1 MWITLCKGLYSEDSK
16 EDMVIIRKQL
26 LILLVFMNS
35 FVICLNAQEELPKAG
50 RYSIVPGQSRIEVK
64 AGTSGML
71 GFMGHGHMIA
81 PKTFSGEME
90 LTPKEKIPAKVSVR
104 VDASSLQETAEFK
117 PEEKT
122 KIETQLHAEVLETK
136 KYSEISFQSTN
147 VTYTASPG
155 HAFDV
160 KIEGDLALHGVS
172 RKISVP
178 ARIIDDGTNLRATGK
193 FEINRQDYKVETKS
207 AGGGTVK
214 VSKTLEINFDLLLKP
229 QQ

>member
-1 MWITLCKGLYSEDSK
+1 
-16 EDMVIIRKQL
+16 
-26 LILLVFMNS
+26 MNS
-35 FVICLNAQEELPKAG
+35 FVICLNAQEELPKSG
-50 RYSIVPGQSRIEVK
+50 RYAIVPGQSRIEVK

-71 GFMGHGHMIA
+71 GFMGHGHTIA
-81 PKTFSGEME
+81 PKTFSGEMDF
-90 LTPKEKIPAKVSVR
+90 TPKEKIPAKVSIR
-104 VDASSLQETAEFK
+104 VDAPSLYEAAEFK
-117 PEEKT
+117 PEDKT

-136 KYSEISFQSTN
+136 TYPEISFQSTN
-147 VTYTASPG
+147 VTYTVSPG

-160 KIEGDLALHGVS
+160 KIEGDLALHGVT
-172 RKISVP
+172 RKITVP

-214 VSKTLEINFDLLLKP
+214 VSKTLEVNFDLLLKP